1 MENTEMSQVP
11 DEKLIEI
18 GNAAEK
24 FINEDH
30 FKSLVPMLVDSA
42 VNAFMQSKPEDAE
55 KRTEAYYFYQALN
68 NLVATLNQ
76 QVSVRDNIL
85 NKEETIVEEE

>member
-1 MENTEMSQVP
+1 MEQTENQVP

-24 FINEDH
+24 LLAEEH
-30 FKSLVPMLVDSA
+30 FKAMLPMLVDGA
-42 VNAFMQSKPEDAE
+42 INQFFQSKADEEE
-55 KRTEAYYFYQALN
+55 KRTEAYYFYQAVN

-85 NKEETIVEEE
+85 NKEETTVEED

>member
-1 MENTEMSQVP
+1 METNETPAVP
-11 DEKLIEI
+11 EEKLIEI

-30 FKSLVPMLVDSA
+30 FKTLVPMLVDSA
-42 VNAFMQSKPEDAE
+42 VNAFMQSKPEEAE

-68 NLVATLNQ
+68 NLVGTLNQ

-85 NKEETIVEEE
+85 NKEEVVEEE

>member
-1 MENTEMSQVP
+1 METNETSAVP
-11 DEKLIEI
+11 EEKLIEI

-30 FKSLVPMLVDSA
+30 FKTLVPMLVDSA
-42 VNAFMQSKPEDAE
+42 VNAFMQSKPEEAE

-68 NLVATLNQ
+68 NLVGTLNQ

-85 NKEETIVEEE
+85 NKEEVVEEE